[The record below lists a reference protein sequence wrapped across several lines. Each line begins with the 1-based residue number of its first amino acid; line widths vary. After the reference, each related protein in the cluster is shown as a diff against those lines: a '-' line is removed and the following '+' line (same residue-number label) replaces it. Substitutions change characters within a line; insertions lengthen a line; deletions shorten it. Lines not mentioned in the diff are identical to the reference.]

1 VVERGCPGGLVGIV
15 HTANNGPADLSPRFA
30 ARTGSDRWSENQ
42 HL

>member
-1 VVERGCPGGLVGIV
+1 V
-15 HTANNGPADLSPRFA
+15 NNGPTDLSPRFA